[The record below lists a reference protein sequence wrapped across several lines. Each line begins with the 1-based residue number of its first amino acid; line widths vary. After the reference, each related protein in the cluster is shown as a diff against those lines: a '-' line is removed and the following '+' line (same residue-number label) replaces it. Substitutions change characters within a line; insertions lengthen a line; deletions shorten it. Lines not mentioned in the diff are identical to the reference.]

1 MQVLAW
7 LNQTVILPALP
18 ICLMG
23 AGIWYGVFL
32 RSHRLLHPRMIG
44 EVLMRPAGESGVSPR
59 AAMTVALAGTLG
71 VGNIVGVAGA
81 LSLGGAGAVFWMWIS
96 ALLAMV
102 LKYAE
107 ITLAL
112 RHRRSG
118 ADGQPLGGAMY
129 YIAACFGRWGRV
141 IGSIFALLCLLNAVT
156 MGSVVQIRAASSA
169 LTEMAGI
176 PALGVGAVVSV
187 LVLLALRRGIKG
199 IAALT
204 ERLVPLM
211 SVGFLALSVGALF
224 CFRDKLPAA
233 IAEIFRSAFTLES
246 GMGGVGGFLLS
257 RGVRY
262 GTMRGLLSNEAGCGT
277 APIAHASADVK
288 LPAEQGV
295 WGIVEVFVDTILL
308 CTVTALVILASGADL
323 AQNDGML
330 LTLSAYRAALG
341 EGAAWFLCAAIA
353 VFAYATI
360 LCWAHYGLGCVKWF
374 GGRRWQVYLFL
385 GIYAVS
391 ILFGSVAA
399 PDAVWDLAD
408 FAMGCMTLLN
418 LPVLCIMMPEVR
430 EETETFLTHQQKK
443 FPRRPRSRAGDGGRI
458 TSTSGLRGK

>member
-1 MQVLAW
+1 MELLAW

-18 ICLMG
+18 VCLMG

-32 RSHRLLHPRMIG
+32 RSHRLLYPRVIG
-44 EVLMRPAGESGVSPR
+44 EVLTCPAGESGVSPR

-71 VGNIVGVAGA
+71 VGHLVGVAGA
-81 LSLGGAGAVFWMWIS
+81 RSLGGAGAVFWMWIR

-112 RHRRSG
+112 RHRRTG

-129 YIAACFGRWGRV
+129 YISVCFGRWGRV

-176 PALGVGAVVSV
+176 PALGVGAAVSV
-187 LVLLALRRGIKG
+187 LVLLALRRGIRG

-211 SVGFLALSVGALF
+211 SVGFLLLSVGALF
-224 CFRDKLPAA
+224 CFREKLPAA

-246 GMGGVGGFLLS
+246 GVGGVGGFLLS
-257 RGVRY
+257 RSVRY
-262 GTMRGLLSNEAGCGT
+262 GAMRGLLSNEAGCGT
-277 APIAHASADVK
+277 APIAHASANVK

-323 AQNDGML
+323 AQSDGML

-374 GGRRWQVYLFL
+374 GGQRWQVYLFL
-385 GIYAVS
+385 GIYAAS

-399 PDAVWDLAD
+399 PDVVWDLAD

-430 EETETFLTHQQKK
+430 EETEAFLAHQRKK
-443 FPRRPRSRAGDGGRI
+443 LLRRPHNRAGDGGKV
-458 TSTSGLRGK
+458 TSISGLRGK